1 MPEGPE
7 IKIMTDYIN
16 ASAGEK
22 RFQKIYNVAKGNI
35 PEEFKLAE
43 GDFKVNAESNGKELV
58 LNVYHDVASF
68 KISVFM
74 GMSGNW
80 LWIPTKDWTDR
91 KFVRMRM
98 DTTDGWSLLLY
109 GLYMGPKYKV
119 GGFATKRG
127 PDPTKEFESFK
138 KNVVDNFGCSAFDK
152 PLGESLLNQKYFNG
166 VGAYLF
172 AEIVGRLDFNPHLTL
187 NQLSINQLEELFN
200 MIVKCCEESYSFGGG
215 EIKDW
220 QNPFGENR
228 IDEWLKF
235 YGNKEICYKEKFGSR
250 NIWIHKKWK
259 TI

>member
-1 MPEGPE
+1 
-7 IKIMTDYIN
+7 
-16 ASAGEK
+16 
-22 RFQKIYNVAKGNI
+22 
-35 PEEFKLAE
+35 
-43 GDFKVNAESNGKELV
+43 
-58 LNVYHDVASF
+58 
-68 KISVFM
+68 M

-80 LWIPTKDWTDR
+80 LWIPTEHWHER
-91 KFVRMRM
+91 KFTRLRI
-98 DTTDGWSLLLY
+98 DSSDGWSLLLY

-119 GGFATKRG
+119 GKFAAKRG
-127 PDPTKEFESFK
+127 PDPTKDFDAFK
-138 KNVVDNFGCSAFDK
+138 KNVLDNFGCSAFNK

-172 AEIVGRLDFNPHLTL
+172 AEIVGRLDFNTHLTL